1 MPRFSLFMCCSG
13 RWMLC
18 VLGVMCIAQLA
29 CVGYLMQV
37 MHVYVC
43 SCHLNL
49 ATLAYS
55 YLVSHAN
62 TTEP

>member
-1 MPRFSLFMCCSG
+1 
-13 RWMLC
+13 
-18 VLGVMCIAQLA
+18 MCIAQLA

-37 MHVYVC
+37 MYVYVC

-49 ATLAYS
+49 DTLAYS